1 VLLLPLSGDRV
12 LVTEDEVDWRL
23 GGSITGGSDDRRME
37 QGHEKG
43 KVISTE
49 VWRMGRRGEIKTR
62 KKSRGA
68 EGKKS
73 RTERGG

>member
-1 VLLLPLSGDRV
+1 
-12 LVTEDEVDWRL
+12 
-23 GGSITGGSDDRRME
+23 ME

-49 VWRMGRRGEIKTR
+49 VSDNGKKGGKKTR

-73 RTERGG
+73 STEWGG